1 MTRHKILFA
10 VLSVCA
16 SLFSSQP
23 AEAAI
28 KLRLIYGDDWSRA
41 GRTVKSTL
49 SSGEFR
55 SASKGRYVVEFVN
68 AKDVKNFNDRA
79 MTRKLPAIQV
89 VSERGQ
95 CFCVIDNVPAE
106 ATVAQILRK
115 VGQVNAIREE
125 AEAAGFQTAEDC
137 GAFLCKMEKYV
148 GGPWRIISAGYY
160 PEIYQKLKSLD
171 PKDETGWIRHFELG
185 VKVECTDQFGK
196 SYEDGGWKADGLGIV
211 IKANNFRERGQFSEG
226 EAYLQNEQKVLPVR
240 HLTLDQKQSLLMARF
255 ALYREDQSKRR
266 EMIALLKRI
275 ADAGEET
282 FWGTAAV
289 GWLNWLGEPPLSA
302 YWGWRK
308 GDFKGPKLAQP
319 VKFGIGH
326 SFSKAGHYT
335 IQFIRDDGS
344 SDAPRIESVQLMAGK
359 EQVALVGKPQVEGR
373 TTTFEVD
380 IRREHRG
387 RITAMIVR
395 GSAGPSGDSSGKIDI
410 HRRVL
415 RARKEAANGSVP
427 ALGGPKDAAAPAG
440 HIARAVGKETVA
452 AIAKKE
458 GGAAFLKTFFTDVDW
473 LEQFA
478 GSGMWSI
485 RPWKGLKEE
494 PEIAA
499 KALEALD
506 LLVWNDKDDFIKT
519 KIGRNIATALAL
531 NHGCDWTP
539 EKLVLVMECYREW
552 AREGTLHDDA
562 WEHDVRQWRE
572 VLGFGQN
579 AELPVENL
587 RWIHDFAN
595 MPAGAYYGLC
605 WSCDYRLWN
614 CFGASV
620 HGSDYYRPWAHR
632 WNTQELRYRVGGVCG
647 ALSKF
652 GAHGAASHGIRSFT
666 AGQPGHCAYVL
677 WDYSVDRWG
686 IAYAVTAHT
695 SPHNTLGG
703 GGFAAL
709 EEQNRYYR
717 NPKRMAAER
726 LRWKGDFA
734 GAMKLCPGN
743 YHAGVDWVVALEKKN
758 ASLEEWKAFGDAVCA
773 TFNGFPSQG
782 WALYNAYLGHIKGR
796 DARLAAAKQALGAI
810 RESTEPTFENPYWDE
825 IALGPLDKHFPND
838 EPALWALF
846 AASLDGQ
853 AKTPTFYRQTIGWGA
868 GRLMKDG
875 DSAKRFLTVVGKSA
889 LKTGEKLDYRSMI
902 RKASESED
910 IAMWRQV
917 YTLMD
922 KLNPGLAPKATGKGW
937 PKEQYGGTL
946 LSSDGLLKISET
958 SNWDN
963 PEMYRH
969 ALTSSDYAG
978 DNAFHTGK
986 GNAPWGM
993 VVLPGSSDIMGVTVV
1008 NSGGGQNRSRQVPL
1022 RIWLSDDGSEW
1033 KQVFASD
1040 SVQDEWKC
1048 ALPSPIKA
1056 KYIKVGRENDPTSG
1070 EHLFHLHKILVY
1082 GKKLY

>member
-1 MTRHKILFA
+1 MKNKALTT
-10 VLSVCA
+10 VLLACA
-16 SLFSSQP
+16 SAFATQLT
-23 AEAAI
+23 EAAS

-41 GRTVKSTL
+41 GRAVKSTL

-68 AKDVKNFNDRA
+68 AKDVKNFNDRS
-79 MTRKLPAIQV
+79 MSRKLPAIQV

-106 ATVAQILRK
+106 ATAAQILRK
-115 VGQVNAIREE
+115 VAQIDAIREE
-125 AEAAGFQTAEDC
+125 AEAAGFKTADDC
-137 GAFLCKMEKYV
+137 GAFLQKMEKYV
-148 GGPWRIISAGYY
+148 GGPWRIISPGYY
-160 PEIYQKLKSLD
+160 PEVYEKLKSLD
-171 PKDETGWIRHFELG
+171 PKDEKGWIRHFELG
-185 VKVECTDQFGK
+185 VKVQCTDQFGK
-196 SYEDGGWKADGLGIV
+196 TYNDGGWKADGLGIV

-226 EAYLQNEQKVLPVR
+226 EAYLQNEQKNLPVR
-240 HLTLDQKQSLLMARF
+240 HLTLEQKQSLLMARF
-255 ALYREDQSKRR
+255 ALYREDTSKRA
-266 EMIALLKRI
+266 EMIKLLGRI
-275 ADAGEET
+275 ADASEDT

-289 GWLNWLGEPPLSA
+289 GWLNTLGEPPLSA

-308 GDFKGPKLAQP
+308 GDFKGPKLSQT
-319 VKFGIGH
+319 VKFGVSH
-326 SFSKAGHYT
+326 SFAKAGHYT
-335 IQFIRDDGS
+335 IQFIRDNGAA
-344 SDAPRIESVQLMAGK
+344 DAPRFESVQLMAGK
-359 EQVALVGKPQVEGR
+359 EQVALLNKPQVEGG

-380 IRREHRG
+380 VKREHRG
-387 RITAMIVR
+387 RINAMIVR
-395 GSAGPSGDSSGKIDI
+395 GTAGADGNSSGKIDI

-415 RARKEAANGSVP
+415 KARKDAANASIPSLGSQKEAALV
-427 ALGGPKDAAAPAG
+427 AG
-440 HIARAVGKETVA
+440 YIARTVGKETLA

-458 GGAAFLKTFFTDVDW
+458 GGGAFLKTFFSDADW
-473 LEQFA
+473 MEQFA
-478 GSGMWSI
+478 GSGMWSTK
-485 RPWKGLKEE
+485 PWKGLKEN
-494 PEIAA
+494 PADAA

-506 LLVWNDKDDFIKT
+506 LLVWNDKDGFIKS

-531 NHGCDWTP
+531 DHGVDWTP
-539 EKLVLVMECYREW
+539 EKIVLVMECYREW
-552 AREGTLHDDA
+552 AKEGTLHDDA
-562 WEHDVRQWRE
+562 WNHDVRQWRE

-595 MPAGAYYGLC
+595 IPAGAYYGLC
-605 WSCDYRLWN
+605 WSCDYRSWN

-652 GAHGAASHGIRSFT
+652 GSHGAASHGIRSFT

-677 WDYSVDRWG
+677 WDYSVNRWG

-695 SPHNTLGG
+695 SPHNTLGAP
-703 GGFAAL
+703 GFAAL
-709 EEQNRYYR
+709 EEQNRYYA

-743 YHAGVDWVVALEKKN
+743 YHAGVNWIMELEKKS
-758 ASLEEWKAFGDAVCA
+758 ASQEEWQALGDAICA

-782 WALYNAYLGHIKGR
+782 WTLYNACLSHLKGR
-796 DARLAAAKQALGAI
+796 EARLAAAKKALGAI
-810 RESTEPTFENPYWDE
+810 RESTEKTFENPYWDE
-825 IALGPLDKHFPND
+825 IALGPLDKLFQKD
-838 EPALWALF
+838 EPALWEIF

-853 AKTPTFYRQTIGWGA
+853 AKTTSFYRQTINWGA
-868 GRLMKDG
+868 NRLMTDG
-875 DSAKRFLTVVGKSA
+875 ESSKKFLTVVGKSA
-889 LKTGEKLDYRSMI
+889 LKSGEQLDYKGMI
-902 RKASESED
+902 LKASESED

-922 KLNPGLAPKATGKGW
+922 KLNPGAAPKASGKGW

-946 LSSDGLLKISET
+946 LSQDGLLKISNT

-963 PEMYRH
+963 PTLYRN
-969 ALTSSDYAG
+969 ALTSSDFKG

-986 GNAPWGM
+986 NHAPWAM
-993 VVLPGSSDIMGVTVV
+993 VVLPGSSDIMGITVV

-1022 RIWLSDDGSEW
+1022 RIWLSDDGQNW
-1033 KQVFASD
+1033 QQVFASD

-1048 ALPSPIKA
+1048 ALSAPIKA
-1056 KYIKVGRENDPTSG
+1056 KYIKVGRENDPASG